1 MSTLVNP
8 LEGPL
13 KDRVALVTGGG
24 SGIGEAICR
33 RLDADGATVVVL
45 DRVRSAAEL
54 TAGTLRKSH
63 ALVADV
69 SDSASVDAAVAEVAA
84 THGRL
89 DILVNNAGVRGGQE
103 AEDAFARLDT
113 RLDELRTDG
122 TAATTVDATVSIS
135 DEAWRDMI
143 AVHLDGTFYCTR
155 AALRVMTG
163 QRSGVV
169 VNVSSICGLTGCEHL
184 PHYSAAKGGIQAL
197 TRAVARDV
205 APYGIRVN
213 CVAPGYI
220 ETPLGSVIGGRMR
233 ADLEERIALGRF
245 GLPREIADTVAFLA
259 GEGGSY
265 FTGQT
270 LSPNGGLVI
279 A

>member
-1 MSTLVNP
+1 MGTLEN
-8 LEGPL
+8 PL
-13 KDRVALVTGGG
+13 KDRIALVTGGG

-45 DRVRSAAEL
+45 DRVREAAEL
-54 TAGTLRKSH
+54 TAGTLRK
-63 ALVADV
+63 AEARIADVAD
-69 SDSASVDAAVAEVAA
+69 SAAVDEVIAEVAE
-84 THGRL
+84 TYGRL

-103 AEDAFARLDT
+103 AEDAFGRLDARLE
-113 RLDELRTDG
+113 ELRTDG
-122 TAATTVDATVSIS
+122 TPVTTVDATVNIS
-135 DEAWRDMI
+135 DEAWRDML

-155 AALRVMTG
+155 AALRVMTA
-163 QRSGVV
+163 QRSGSI

-259 GEGGSY
+259 GDGGTY

-279 A
+279 S